1 MKMPRLVLVKLTPL
15 EKNNNLTEFILI
27 LKEQHNFFLSPRKK
41 KNLSLVNFFSHQST
55 TLIAALPPN
64 LLIFLFEFLHYTTHV

>member
-1 MKMPRLVLVKLTPL
+1 MPRLVLVKLTPL

-41 KNLSLVNFFSHQST
+41 YLSLVNFFLT
-55 TLIAALPPN
+55 KVLP
-64 LLIFLFEFLHYTTHV
+64 

>member
-1 MKMPRLVLVKLTPL
+1 MPRLVLVKLTPL

-41 KNLSLVNFFSHQST
+41 NLSLVNFFSHQST
-55 TLIAALPPN
+55 TLIAALPPT